1 MARQIG
7 PQEAPSALL
16 EAASV
21 MLEGAD
27 RVLGT
32 TALNKA
38 LFYLDLASLLR
49 TGKTATGDTRYVALK
64 AGPVVEGYHA
74 RLIAELERLLIAQQD
89 DDDPSFKPV
98 ALLHAVRPKFLSQE
112 QRKLAALIARW
123 AKKLGA
129 SGVSEFAHKNPGW
142 IEAWADGHGQGREI
156 DMRLALQQLMDE
168 DPWLSEPMSS
178 EEKAAFD
185 AADTGKASGW

>member
-1 MARQIG
+1 MARQLDAN
-7 PQEAPSALL
+7 EAPSPLL

-21 MLEGAD
+21 LLESAD

-38 LFYLDLASLLR
+38 LFYLDLASLLH
-49 TGKTATGDTRYVALK
+49 TGQTVTGETRYVALK

-112 QRKLAALIARW
+112 HRKLATVIARW

-129 SGVSEFAHKNPGW
+129 AGVSEFAHKNQGW
-142 IEAWADGHGQGREI
+142 VEAWAEGRGQGREI
-156 DMRLALQQLMDE
+156 DMRLAMQQLMDE

-178 EEKAAFD
+178 EERAAFD